1 VEWVVCGIKSISK
14 IFRINMMKEN
24 TVSYPAGT
32 GTLFRCVNKSWKRK
46 RRSVPTM
53 RNVKAPYNPHYL
65 NYQCR

>member
-1 VEWVVCGIKSISK
+1 
-14 IFRINMMKEN
+14 MMKEN

-46 RRSVPTM
+46 KERSVPTM
-53 RNVKAPYNPHYL
+53 RNVKTPCNAHYL